1 MASKTIPL
9 KTATVNALADV
20 EQSFEDKA
28 NADGSV
34 ERNGTTAW
42 EQVAHREDVLS
53 HSDSDTVLIP
63 YNAVTKA
70 TLQSSTIS
78 QEIPDDSFCVPEE
91 DGPDIEGVVIFEG
104 TAAFTHSGGLFTWV
118 HTDVPWPVDS
128 NGDPISPD
136 TINVYYDG
144 VKYVAP
150 KYAPGSYGDP
160 NFETCP
166 IGVAAWNNQG
176 QAETY
181 TVSMMMPDVEQAET
195 HNVIISGDFPS

>member
-9 KTATVNALADV
+9 KTAVVNALADA
-20 EQSFEDKA
+20 EQSFTDKA

-42 EQVAHREDVLS
+42 EQVTHREDVLS
-53 HSDSDTVLIP
+53 RNNSDTVLIP
-63 YNAVTKA
+63 YHAVTKA
-70 TLQSSTIS
+70 TLQSSATS
-78 QEIPDDSFCVPEE
+78 QEIPDDSFCVPAE

-104 TAAFTHSGGLFTWV
+104 DVTFEHSGEMYTWAD
-118 HTDVPWPVDS
+118 TDSPWPDDS

-150 KYAPGSYGDP
+150 KFGSGKYGDP

-166 IGVAAWNNQG
+166 IGVTAARDEQG
-176 QAETY
+176 H